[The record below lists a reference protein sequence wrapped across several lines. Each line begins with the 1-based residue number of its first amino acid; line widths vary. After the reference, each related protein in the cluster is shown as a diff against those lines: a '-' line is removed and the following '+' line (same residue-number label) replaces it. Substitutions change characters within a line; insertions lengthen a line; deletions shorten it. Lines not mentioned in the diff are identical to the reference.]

1 MKSQLNEVKKLQ
13 KLAGIL
19 KEEVYQSEPFTKKL
33 YDEVTELGISWRDQG
48 KGLYNIHVE
57 DSEGRELQLNID
69 EERQVINAITPG
81 YKTDIPINDIGS
93 SGEDIKN
100 TLESLTDEFYQDNDP
115 DYEWEDDDEDFDDD
129 F

>member
-1 MKSQLNEVKKLQ
+1 MKQQLNEVKKLQ

-19 KEEVYQSEPFTKKL
+19 KEEVYQSQPFTKKL
-33 YDEVTELGISWRDQG
+33 YDEVTKLGIRWTDGG

-57 DSEGRELQLNID
+57 DREGRELQLNID
-69 EERQVINAITPG
+69 EKRRVINAITPG
-81 YKTDIPINDIGS
+81 YKTDIYINDIGD

-115 DYEWEDDDEDFDDD
+115 DYQWEDDYEDDD
-129 F
+129 Y